1 MPKHKK
7 KKSKWWLWTL
17 LVLLLVFSGFI
28 LLGGVLFGIGV
39 QPQSQ
44 LPNDETSTGTSGGSS
59 GGTSGTEEDD
69 FSWFSFPDFD
79 WDFDIPCFWNCDD
92 GTDEGTE
99 SDLDDFTFENCRIDS
114 DCANYCQDPNDARCI
129 AGDCSCAEPTP
140 EPTYTCF
147 DSDKDLADRDTSV
160 YEIAGTC
167 DDTGFLD
174 RDEYSDYCSR
184 GELVEYYCRTDTACS
199 YVTINCAEELNNPD
213 AICYDGMCT
222 WIA

>member
-1 MPKHKK
+1 MAKK

-39 QPQSQ
+39 QPQ
-44 LPNDETSTGTSGGSS
+44 DETGTETETGTSGGSS
-59 GGTSGTEEDD
+59 GGTDETPEDD

-99 SDLDDFTFENCRIDS
+99 NDLDDFTFENCRIDS
-114 DCANYCQDPNDARCI
+114 DCADYCQDPTDARCI
-129 AGDCSCAEPTP
+129 AGDCSCAEQTP
-140 EPTYTCF
+140 EETPTCY
-147 DSDKDLADRDTSV
+147 DSDKELIDRDTTV